1 MASEPGPGQCLIK
14 VNANRMGNRAIAGDS
29 PVAVKLD
36 EDSSRAGHVQSCLN
50 MGGPSSKPKYYLMT
64 DSEQVP
70 RGKGEKN
77 PEQGSEI
84 DLKSN
89 TYNQS

>member
-1 MASEPGPGQCLIK
+1 MHVKYQVNWKPLESGAVVSESLVQVRLYIIQQCID
-14 VNANRMGNRAIAGDS
+14 MQI
-29 PVAVKLD
+29 
-36 EDSSRAGHVQSCLN
+36 SRAEHEKFRLKT
-50 MGGPSSKPKYYLMT
+50 GGPSSKPKYYLMT